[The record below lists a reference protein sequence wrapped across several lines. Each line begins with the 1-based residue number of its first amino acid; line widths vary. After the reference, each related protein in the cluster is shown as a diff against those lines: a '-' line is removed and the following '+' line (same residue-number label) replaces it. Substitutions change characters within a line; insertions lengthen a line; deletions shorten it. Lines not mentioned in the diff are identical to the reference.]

1 MGEIDGLLQDCSISS
16 ALALEILQ
24 SCNKTWM
31 LTCSIICQTS
41 GVWIF
46 VTAEFLVKQSLIY
59 LRMGYFRVLAIE
71 LKIIIMLSIADWHAA
86 F

>member
-1 MGEIDGLLQDCSISS
+1 MQDCSISS

-24 SCNKTWM
+24 SCNKPWR
-31 LTCSIICQTS
+31 LPCSFICQTS
-41 GVWIF
+41 ELKSIVWIF
-46 VTAEFLVKQSLIY
+46 VTADFLVKQSLIY

-71 LKIIIMLSIADWHAA
+71 LKIIIILSIADWHAA